1 VSTDLPPA
9 PPRAHFICLEG
20 PDGCGKTSQA
30 ARLAAALAAAGI
42 PVRLVREPGGTAVGE
57 RVRPLVLDRSPGS
70 IANDARTDAL
80 LFNAARAQLVAEVIR
95 PALARGE
102 TVVAARFAD
111 STLAYQGY
119 GSGLPLDELLPVEQF
134 AIDATRPDLTI
145 VLDLAPEAGL
155 ARKSVEETTRFEADF
170 DVAFHA
176 RVRAGYLALVAA
188 APARYAVVD
197 AGRPE
202 DAVLAEV
209 LETVAAR
216 LPGVGARLRS
226 ATRAQPGNA

>member
-1 VSTDLPPA
+1 VNATPSPIA
-9 PPRAHFICLEG
+9 RASFVCLEG

-30 ARLAAALAAAGI
+30 TKLAGALAAAGI
-42 PVRLVREPGGTAVGE
+42 PVRLVREPGGTPTGE
-57 RVRPLVLDRSPGS
+57 RVRAILLDRTPGS

-80 LFNAARAQLVAEVIR
+80 LFYAARAQLVTEVIR

-102 TVVAARFAD
+102 TVIAARFAD

-119 GSGLPLDELLPVEQF
+119 GGGLPLHELLPVERF
-134 AIDATRPDLTI
+134 AIGDTRPDLTI

-170 DVAFHA
+170 DLDFHA

-188 APARYAVVD
+188 DPGRYAVVD

-202 DAVLAEV
+202 DVVFEEVLA
-209 LETVAAR
+209 TVAAR
-216 LPGVGARLRS
+216 LPGLGVRLAAR
-226 ATRAQPGNA
+226 G